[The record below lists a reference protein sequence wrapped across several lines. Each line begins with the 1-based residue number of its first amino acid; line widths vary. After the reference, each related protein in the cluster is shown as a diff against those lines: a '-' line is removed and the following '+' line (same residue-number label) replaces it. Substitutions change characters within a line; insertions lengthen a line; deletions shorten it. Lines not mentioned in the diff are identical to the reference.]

1 VRSPAGLDLGPGSQ
15 EEIAVAILA
24 ELVAWSHTPGAV
36 RGAIEAGPLVE
47 ALDPV
52 CGMTVPV
59 PGARI
64 AAEHAGTTYWFCS
77 LSCRTRFVAEPDRY
91 ATMAARTMD

>member
-1 VRSPAGLDLGPGSQ
+1 M
-15 EEIAVAILA
+15 AILA

-36 RGAIEAGPLVE
+36 RGGIEAGPFVE
-47 ALDPV
+47 AVDPV

-59 PGARI
+59 PGARF

-77 LSCRTRFVAEPDRY
+77 PGCRVRFVSEPDRY
-91 ATMAARTMD
+91 ATMAPETAER